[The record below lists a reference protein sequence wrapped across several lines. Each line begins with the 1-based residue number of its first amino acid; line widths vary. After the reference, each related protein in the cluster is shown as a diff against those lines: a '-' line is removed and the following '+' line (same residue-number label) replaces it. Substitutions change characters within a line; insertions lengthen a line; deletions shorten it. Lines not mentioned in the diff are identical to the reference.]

1 MLRKKKRISEEE
13 LLRDLEEKILDERAK
28 KIWNKLK
35 EL

>member
-13 LLRDLEEKILDERAK
+13 LLRDLEEKILDKRAK